1 MTNLLRAMG
10 FWIWGLLAVVLSV
23 SVVTVSYRM
32 SNLAR
37 GLAIPITT
45 ITSDEQSQKSTGAA
59 RELVIAKE
67 MAAAQT
73 AIQAGDWNAALKN
86 LDAAAA
92 KFPLSAFDRKTIAD
106 HRGFA
111 YFKLHRLKDAQAAYE
126 AAIATG
132 AYSAEERAKID
143 RTLFTLAANNADY
156 TQTIALGTQ
165 LANANEVTANDLSL
179 IAQAYSVQKDCRM
192 SGFWGDR
199 AIAASRKAGI
209 APLENVYL
217 FKLQCASDSGS
228 TAAMAAVLYDLI
240 RLTHKRTHWNTLLRL
255 ERQDLHNDY
264 NTLQIERLMYDTGAM
279 TLDTDFIELAQ
290 LLSDQGIPG
299 EALMVL
305 KAAMASK
312 YMKPE
317 HRDRAERLLAQ
328 LTRRVETATDILDP
342 DAVRSL
348 LLATAG
354 EDGGRTFGAPSAI
367 ERTATRSQLERPE
380 ELNLYIARVLI
391 VQGDFSGART
401 ALQKFIGLC
410 NPTVAKVW
418 KLYADT
424 LPEPAPATA
433 PANST

>member
-1 MTNLLRAMG
+1 
-10 FWIWGLLAVVLSV
+10 
-23 SVVTVSYRM
+23 
-32 SNLAR
+32 
-37 GLAIPITT
+37 
-45 ITSDEQSQKSTGAA
+45 
-59 RELVIAKE
+59 
-67 MAAAQT
+67 
-73 AIQAGDWNAALKN
+73 LKD

-92 KFPLSAFDRKTIAD
+92 KFPLSSFDRKTIAEY
-106 HRGFA
+106 RGFA
-111 YFKLHRLKDAQAAYE
+111 YLKLQRLKDAQAAYE
-126 AAIATG
+126 AAVATG
-132 AYSAEERAKID
+132 AYSAEERAKVD
-143 RTLFTLAANNADY
+143 RTLFSLAANNADY
-156 TQTIALGTQ
+156 TQTIALGTN
-165 LANANEVTANDLSL
+165 LANANDATAHDLSL
-179 IAQAYSVQKDCRM
+179 IAQAYFVQKDCRM

-209 APLENVYL
+209 APPETVYL

-228 TAAMAAVLYDLI
+228 NAAMAAVLYDLI
-240 RLTHKRTHWNTLLRL
+240 RLTHMRTHWDTLLRL

-290 LLSDQGIPG
+290 LLNDQGIPG

-305 KAAMASK
+305 KTAMVSNHL
-312 YMKPE
+312 KPE

-328 LTRRVETATDILDP
+328 LTRRVQTATDILDP

-348 LLATAG
+348 LLATAS

-380 ELNLYIARVLI
+380 ELNLYVARVLI

-410 NPTVAKVW
+410 NPTVAKMW